1 MINTE
6 TIKDKYR
13 SMSDQQLRRILM
25 DDFQYLTTEAKE
37 VLQTELERRQISMN
51 EYHNDD
57 LDVEYHQNQLTN
69 LPKELLYFILEKKEK
84 GASDAYVIGGLFE
97 RGIEEETA
105 IELLKELPS
114 YVKSCIKE
122 MRSMMLQG
130 FLLLISG
137 LAIRVLPLSKESHL
151 AIIIL
156 ANVMIG
162 FGIIRIF
169 HSQMNK
175 KKMEKIYKEIN
186 C

>member
-1 MINTE
+1 
-6 TIKDKYR
+6 
-13 SMSDQQLRRILM
+13 MSDQQLRKILIE
-25 DDFQYLTTEAKE
+25 DFQHLTVEAKE
-37 VLQTELERRQISMN
+37 MLHAEVERRQINMN
-51 EYHNDD
+51 EDHNED
-57 LDVEYHQNQLTN
+57 LDVEYHQNQLSN
-69 LPKELLYFILEKKEK
+69 LPKDLLHFILENKEK

-151 AIIIL
+151 AIIII

-175 KKMEKIYKEIN
+175 KKMETIYKEIHSLKN
-186 C
+186 